1 MFKSIILSKKS
12 KILDE
17 NSEVKLVNLSSRVI
31 ANILG
36 IKATNFTTVKSGE
49 EARPDLIS
57 LREYG
62 TDDHQDEICKMNGI
76 SNPYSINLGDA
87 LIIPNVI
94 NFSIN
99 TFTEVDEVPESDK
112 PSDFRL
118 LFRDIV
124 ESNSQNDVKK
134 FNDAFDKG
142 LAELKMN
149 GSGLPPTVADFGDKQ
164 FLVKGGRV
172 IFAPN
177 ISTCV
182 VNENQ
187 PISKGEL
194 ISKLI
199 KNRLLG

>member
-1 MFKSIILSKKS
+1 MFSSIVLSQKS

-17 NSEVKLVNLSSRVI
+17 NNEVSLVNLSSRVI
-31 ANILG
+31 TSILG
-36 IKATNFTTVKSGE
+36 INASNFTTVKSGE

-76 SNPYSINLGDA
+76 SNPYSLDLGDA
-87 LIIPNVI
+87 LVIPNLI
-94 NFSIN
+94 DFSIN
-99 TFTEVDEVPESDK
+99 TLTEADEVPDSGK

-124 ESNSQNDVKK
+124 ESKNQNDVQK
-134 FNDAFDKG
+134 FNDAFDKS
-142 LAELKMN
+142 LAELQMN

-177 ISTCV
+177 IGTCV
-182 VNENQ
+182 TNDNQ